1 MTFSFPLSPQ
11 ADTPT
16 SDLSQLPRSPG
27 VYIFKGVGTL
37 PLYIGKS
44 VDIRSRVMAHMRAED
59 EVEMMSQTSHVECIE
74 TAGEIGALLL
84 ESHLIKTLNPI
95 FNVRLRRLRSL
106 CTLQIVKQGGGWTPF
121 VVNGKDLGLGKV
133 DGLYGLFGSVHA
145 AQGKLRELAD
155 QHRLCLGL
163 LGLEKIS
170 KRGCFGLQVK
180 TCLGACVGHEQ
191 RPAHDERML
200 AALIDM
206 KVHAWP
212 FEGAIE
218 LVEQSGEWI
227 QRHRI
232 QDWRYLSTTCSKS
245 SALKVS
251 VQQSFD
257 LDTYK
262 ILVKP
267 IMMGN
272 ARIEVLESAD

>member
-1 MTFSFPLSPQ
+1 MTFSLPLNPK
-11 ADTPT
+11 ANANVDT
-16 SDLSQLPRSPG
+16 LAQLPRTSG
-27 VYIFKGVGTL
+27 VYIFKGTGTL

-59 EVEMMSQTSHVECIE
+59 EVEMMSQTMHVECIE

-84 ESHLIKTLNPI
+84 ESHLIKSLNPI

-106 CTLQIVKQGGGWTPF
+106 CTLKIVKQGDGLMPAI
-121 VVNGKDLGLGKV
+121 VNGKDLGLGKV

-145 AQGKLRELAD
+145 AQSKLREMAD

-163 LGLEKIS
+163 LGLEKID

-191 RPAHDERML
+191 RPDHDERL
-200 AALIDM
+200 LNALTDM

-218 LVEQSGEWI
+218 LVEQSADWI

-232 QDWRYLSTTCSKS
+232 QDWRYLGTTCSRS

-251 VQQSFD
+251 IQQSFD

-267 IMMGN
+267 IMLGS
-272 ARIEVLESAD
+272 ARIEAIEQA

>member
-1 MTFSFPLSPQ
+1 MTFSLPLNPK
-11 ADTPT
+11 ANANVDTLT
-16 SDLSQLPRSPG
+16 QLPRSSG
-27 VYIFKGVGTL
+27 VYIFKGAGTL

-59 EVEMMSQTSHVECIE
+59 EVEMMSQTMHVECIE

-84 ESHLIKTLNPI
+84 ESHLIKSLNPI

-106 CTLQIVKQGGGWTPF
+106 CTLQIVKQGDGWMPAI
-121 VVNGKDLGLGKV
+121 VNGKDLGLGKV

-145 AQGKLRELAD
+145 AQSKLREMAD

-163 LGLEKIS
+163 LGLEKIG

-180 TCLGACVGHEQ
+180 TCLGACVGLEQ
-191 RPAHDERML
+191 RPDHDERL
-200 AALIDM
+200 LNALTDM

-218 LVEQSGEWI
+218 LVEQSADWI

-232 QDWRYLSTTCSKS
+232 QDWRYLGTTCSKS

-251 VQQSFD
+251 IQQSFD

-267 IMMGN
+267 IMLGS
-272 ARIEVLESAD
+272 ARIEAIEQA